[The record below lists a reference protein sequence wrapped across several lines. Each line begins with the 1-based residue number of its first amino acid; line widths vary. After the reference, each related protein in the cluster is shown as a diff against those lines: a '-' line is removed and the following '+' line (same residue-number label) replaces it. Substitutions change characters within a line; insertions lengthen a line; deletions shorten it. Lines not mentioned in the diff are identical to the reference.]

1 MSESPSSDPPLLD
14 RGLVS
19 ELVDILGA
27 AQMRSVL
34 ARFIA
39 DTGSRLAAVE
49 RAAAARRMGEVSDHL
64 HTLKSTSA
72 TLGLVRLSRLAR
84 EIEAEA
90 ERMTVDSA
98 RLAALRAAFDA
109 SVAGLAAAFPD
120 LA

>member
-1 MSESPSSDPPLLD
+1 MSEDPVSDSQLFDPAVL
-14 RGLVS
+14 R
-19 ELVDILGA
+19 ELVDVLGT
-27 AQMRSVL
+27 AQMRPVL
-34 ARFIA
+34 TKFFA
-39 DTGSRLAAVE
+39 DTAIRLTAVE
-49 RAAAARRMGEVSDHL
+49 RAAAARHPRAVADHL